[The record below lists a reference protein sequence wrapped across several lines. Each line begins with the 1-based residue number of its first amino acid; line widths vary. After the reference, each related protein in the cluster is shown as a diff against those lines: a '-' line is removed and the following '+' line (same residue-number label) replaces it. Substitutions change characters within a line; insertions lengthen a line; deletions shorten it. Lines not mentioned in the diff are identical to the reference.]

1 MSYLHYLYLFACSGV
16 KHILCCV
23 FFLFVCLVYP
33 MLSVSLDYLFLIS
46 PSVFS
51 NVYLNIRETVPS
63 ISTASSSTKALA
75 TDWSISILTSFDG
88 KSSF

>member
-1 MSYLHYLYLFACSGV
+1 M
-16 KHILCCV
+16 
-23 FFLFVCLVYP
+23 
-33 MLSVSLDYLFLIS
+33 SLDYLFLIAR
-46 PSVFS
+46 SVFS

-63 ISTASSSTKALA
+63 ISTASSSMKLLA